1 MSTLDPRKTLS
12 NLLSKGFQV
21 DNRDHHFLRLI
32 VKGKLVLHTKISH
45 NSGDIDNYLIK
56 CMAHQCKVTKSQF
69 IDLAQCPLSEKEYLE
84 ILEKQGYLN

>member
-12 NLLSKGFQV
+12 NLLSKGFQK
-21 DNRDHHFLRLI
+21 DNRDHQFLGFFI
-32 VKGKLVLHTKISH
+32 KDKLVLHTKISH

-56 CMAHQCKVTKSQF
+56 RMASQCKLTKSQF